1 VIKMREVPV
10 KVFALIGT
18 EVGITAG
25 MAVMLYFSLR
35 SVIRATVS
43 GQWKAFKEL

>member
-1 VIKMREVPV
+1 MREVPF
-10 KVFALIGT
+10 KVFALIGS

-35 SVIRATVS
+35 SAIKATAE
-43 GQWKAFKEL
+43 GQWKALRDL

>member
-1 VIKMREVPV
+1 MREIPL
-10 KVFALIGT
+10 KVFALLGT

-35 SVIRATVS
+35 TVVKATS
-43 GQWKAFKEL
+43 ENSWGGLREL

>member
-1 VIKMREVPV
+1 MREVPA

-18 EVGITAG
+18 EVGITAA

-35 SVIRATVS
+35 SAIKATAE
-43 GQWKAFKEL
+43 GQWRALREL